1 MKESLRQRFGKAL
14 RDLGRKNQDIY
25 VLTADLSGST
35 CASFFGD
42 EFPERF
48 LNVGIAEQNM
58 VGIAAGMASCGK
70 YPYVHTFGVFAIQRA
85 FDQICSSVAYSNLP
99 VRIVCTHTGLSTG
112 LDGATHQSISDI
124 AAMRAVPN
132 MTIISPADALEAEL
146 ALKALERHPGPV
158 YFRLTREERERILP
172 EDYSF
177 ELGRAV
183 QLADGDDAAV
193 LATGIM
199 VPRALAASRLL
210 KEHGFNVRVINFSS
224 LKPFDTDM
232 VLQAA
237 RETKLLV
244 TAEDHSIYG
253 GLGAA
258 VAETVTEAG
267 LATPI
272 VRLGVPDVFGESA
285 TGDELLDKYGLGV
298 EDLVQSVLRKIAD

>member
-1 MKESLRQRFGKAL
+1 M
-14 RDLGRKNQDIY
+14 
-25 VLTADLSGST
+25 
-35 CASFFGD
+35 
-42 EFPERF
+42 
-48 LNVGIAEQNM
+48 
-58 VGIAAGMASCGK
+58 
-70 YPYVHTFGVFAIQRA
+70 
-85 FDQICSSVAYSNLP
+85 
-99 VRIVCTHTGLSTG
+99 CTHTGLSTG

-146 ALKALERHPGPV
+146 ALKALERHPGPTS
-158 YFRLTREERERILP
+158 RLTREERERILP

-267 LATPI
+267 LATPYCSSW
-272 VRLGVPDVFGESA
+272 RA
-285 TGDELLDKYGLGV
+285 
-298 EDLVQSVLRKIAD
+298 